1 MENGDGISIE
11 EVSSAEELRQAQ
23 AIRVKVLESEQGFPH
38 EVNVDGL
45 DQSADHVLMLDDG
58 VPVAT
63 ARLTASDS
71 GEGEIA
77 RIAVLGSHRGI
88 GLGRRLI
95 RALEGTAKAR
105 GLHTIHLE
113 PHAHLEPFF
122 RALGYERITEPV
134 TVGPHRLLGMVKR
147 L

>member
-1 MENGDGISIE
+1 MENGDGISIK
-11 EVSSAEELRQAQ
+11 EVSSAEELRQAL

-77 RIAVLGSHRGI
+77 RIAVLEFHRGI